1 MNVFFVQ
8 ILFLLSAFIV
18 GPTPAGGTSYTGS
31 GWYIVSIFAMFIANT
46 FFEGIIAGLY
56 SYLPEITASD
66 SERGL
71 LGGVGL
77 SWTNFGVLI
86 NCILALVLLISGKRK
101 AELGETT
108 VTETRVG

>member
-1 MNVFFVQ
+1 MPP
-8 ILFLLSAFIV
+8 S
-18 GPTPAGGTSYTGS
+18 GPSIHVLEYTRKTPACASNIT
-31 GWYIVSIFAMFIANT
+31 FI
-46 FFEGIIAGLY
+46 
-56 SYLPEITASD
+56 ASD

-108 VTETRVG
+108 VTEVSYAARLDASGHPF